1 VSLLLALAAAA
12 AYGAADFLGGLASRK
27 SAIAAVIVASQALAL
42 LLAVLG
48 APLLAGVPDA
58 SNLLWGALAGL
69 AYALGIFLLYRGLAT
84 GQMSVVAPI
93 TGVCA
98 PCLPVLIGLLKGE
111 RPGFWALSGVVL
123 AGAAIVLVSWAPDSA
138 RPAPELGSLA
148 ARAQRQVVFTAIGA
162 GMAFGAFLT
171 LFAQT
176 SADAGLWPLVS
187 GRAVTLLVHLAVA
200 LATRQPLRLA
210 RASLWTALAG
220 GALDL
225 GANAL
230 YLVATRAALISLVGT
245 VTSLY
250 PATTVL
256 LASLVLR
263 ERIQARQG
271 LGLMCAALS
280 VLLITRTP

>member
-1 VSLLLALAAAA
+1 MSLLLALAAAA

-27 SAIAAVIVASQALAL
+27 SAIAAVIVAQQTLAL
-42 LLAVLG
+42 VLALMA
-48 APLLAGVPDA
+48 APLLTGVPNA
-58 SNLLWGALAGL
+58 PNLIWGALAGL

-98 PCLPVLIGLLKGE
+98 PCLPVLIGLLTGE
-111 RPGFWALSGVVL
+111 RPGFWALTGVVL
-123 AGAAIVLVSWAPDSA
+123 AGAAIVLVSWAPDATRRAAEPGSA
-138 RPAPELGSLA
+138 A

-162 GMAFGAFLT
+162 GMAFGAFLA
-171 LFAQT
+171 LSAQT
-176 SADAGLWPLVS
+176 SSDAGLWPLVS
-187 GRAVTLLVHLAVA
+187 GRAVTLLVHLGVA

-220 GALDL
+220 GAIDL
-225 GANAL
+225 CANAL
-230 YLVATRAALISLVGT
+230 YLVATRSALISLVGT

-271 LGLMCAALS
+271 LGLVCAALA
-280 VLLITRTP
+280 VLLITQTP